1 MNTIVY
7 NLEVS
12 KCGIIKMVV
21 YLKTHPTIV
30 MSEERFSGEIR
41 LQTVELRAGWEHPP
55 DGDSDM
61 AVVPDT
67 ARWWLSAT

>member
-41 LQTVELRAGWEHPP
+41 LQTVELRAG
-55 DGDSDM
+55 
-61 AVVPDT
+61 
-67 ARWWLSAT
+67 